1 MEAPAPAIEIATGYR
16 VLHLE
21 DSEVDHE
28 LVKFLL
34 RKSEVP
40 FHLHRVETLDA
51 FLAYLREQA
60 VDVILADY
68 RLPGF
73 TAIDAWNALR
83 AQTGD
88 SMPPPFVLLSGA
100 IGESAAVDALQ
111 RGISD
116 YLLKDDVTKLAH
128 VIKRAIEVHES
139 RLAKARADA
148 ELAQSERR
156 LAELTEYLQSSIEQ
170 ERASIARE
178 VHDDIGGSLAAIKF
192 DLAWV
197 ARHSEDAALLEHV
210 RAATEMLQHAIGA
223 SQRIMHNLRP
233 AILDQG
239 LVAAVQWLASDFER
253 RTGVPTRVQV
263 SRETLAVSKA
273 IQLVAYRT
281 TQEALTNISKYANAS
296 SVRIEMSDAEGV
308 LTLEIA
314 DKGRGLDR
322 QELDKPRAF
331 GIRGLHERARTVG
344 GWLDVSSRRGEGTSI
359 ILSVPLKAMAHD
371 LTGNLE

>member
-344 GWLDVSSRRGEGTSI
+344 GWLDVSSRVGEGTSI
-359 ILSVPLKAMAHD
+359 ILSVPLKALALD
-371 LTGNLE
+371 VTGNLE

>member
-1 MEAPAPAIEIATGYR
+1 MEAPAPAIESATGYR

-34 RKSEVP
+34 RKSAVP

-88 SMPPPFVLLSGA
+88 GMPPPFVLLSGA

-344 GWLDVSSRRGEGTSI
+344 GWLDVSSRVGEGTSI
-359 ILSVPLKAMAHD
+359 ILSVPLKALALD
-371 LTGNLE
+371 VTGNLE

>member
-88 SMPPPFVLLSGA
+88 IMPPPFVLLSGA

>member
-34 RKSEVP
+34 RKSAVP

-88 SMPPPFVLLSGA
+88 SMPPPFVLLSGS

-344 GWLDVSSRRGEGTSI
+344 GWLDVSSRLGEGTSI

>member
-88 SMPPPFVLLSGA
+88 IMPPPFVLLSGA

-344 GWLDVSSRRGEGTSI
+344 GWLDVSSRVGEGTSI
-359 ILSVPLKAMAHD
+359 ILSVPLKALALD
-371 LTGNLE
+371 VTGNLE

>member
-359 ILSVPLKAMAHD
+359 ILSVPLKSMAHD

>member
-1 MEAPAPAIEIATGYR
+1 MEAPAPAIESATGYR

-34 RKSEVP
+34 RKSAVP

-344 GWLDVSSRRGEGTSI
+344 GWLDVSSRVGEGTSI
-359 ILSVPLKAMAHD
+359 ILSVPLKALALD
-371 LTGNLE
+371 VTGNLE

>member
-34 RKSEVP
+34 RKSAVP